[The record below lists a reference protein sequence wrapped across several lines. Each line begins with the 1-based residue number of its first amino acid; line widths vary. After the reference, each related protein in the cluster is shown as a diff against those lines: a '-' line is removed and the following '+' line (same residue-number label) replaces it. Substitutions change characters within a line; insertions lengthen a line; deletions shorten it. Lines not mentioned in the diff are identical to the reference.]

1 LNLLEKTAIL
11 LGATGLTGSLLL
23 DLLLEDERYKTIK
36 VFTRTPL
43 AFKHPKIVNF
53 TGDLLAL
60 ENFEKDFLA
69 DEVFCCIGTTAKKTP
84 DKELYRKIDFG
95 IPVKAAQLC
104 KKNNIPG
111 FVVVSSL
118 GADAKSS
125 IFYSRTKGEMEEA
138 VLGIKLPY
146 TYILRPSLIIGNR
159 KEKRMAESLASSFF
173 KITGPLLIGPLKKY
187 APNKA
192 TDIAKAMLAVAND
205 KPLKFFILA
214 EEIEAATKH
223 KF

>member
-1 LNLLEKTAIL
+1 LYLLEKTAII

-23 DLLLEDERYKTIK
+23 DLLLEDARYKTIK

-43 AFKHPKIVNF
+43 AFKHSKIVNF

-104 KKNNIPG
+104 KKNAIAT

-118 GADAKSS
+118 GADPHSS

-138 VLGIKLPY
+138 VLAVKLRN
-146 TYILRPSLIIGNR
+146 TFILRPSLILGDR
-159 KEKRMAESLASSFF
+159 KEERMAESLASSFF

-192 TDIAKAMLAVAND
+192 TDIAMAMLAVANE
-205 KPLKFFILA
+205 KPSRSLILA
-214 EEIEAATKH
+214 ENIGAAANH
-223 KF
+223 EF

>member
-1 LNLLEKTAIL
+1 MEKTAIL

-53 TGDLLAL
+53 TGDVIAL
-60 ENFEKDFLA
+60 ERFENDFTG

-84 DKELYRKIDFG
+84 DRQMYRQIDYG
-95 IPVKAAQLC
+95 IPVKAAELC
-104 KKNNIPG
+104 KKNKIPT
-111 FVVVSSL
+111 FVVVSAL
-118 GADAKSS
+118 GADAQSS
-125 IFYSRTKGEMEEA
+125 IYYSRTKGEMEEA
-138 VLGIKLPY
+138 VLGIKLKD

-173 KITGPLLIGPLKKY
+173 KIAAPIMTGPLKKY

-205 KPLKFFILA
+205 KPPKIFILA
-214 EEIEAATKH
+214 EDIEAVANH

>member
-1 LNLLEKTAIL
+1 MEKTALI

-23 DLLLEDERYKTIK
+23 DLLLKDARYKTIK

-43 AFKHPKIVNF
+43 AFKHPKIINF

-60 ENFEKDFLA
+60 ENFEKDFFA

-95 IPVKAAQLC
+95 IPVKAAQLS
-104 KKNNIPG
+104 KKNDIET
-111 FVVVSSL
+111 FVTVSSL
-118 GADAKSS
+118 GADPHSS

-138 VLGIKLPY
+138 VLAVKLRN
-146 TYILRPSLIIGNR
+146 TYILRPSLILGDR
-159 KEKRMAESLASSFF
+159 KEERMAENLAGSFF
-173 KITGPLLIGPLKKY
+173 KITEPLLIGPLKKY

-205 KPLKFFILA
+205 KPARFLITA
-214 EEIEAATKH
+214 GDIEAAANH
-223 KF
+223 EF

>member
-1 LNLLEKTAIL
+1 MEKTAIL

-23 DLLLEDERYKTIK
+23 DLLLEDARYKTLK

-43 AFKHPKIVNF
+43 PFKHQKIVNF
-53 TGDLLAL
+53 KGDLLSL
-60 ENFEKDFLA
+60 ENFEKDFTA

-84 DKELYRKIDFG
+84 DRELYRKIDFG

-104 KKNNIPG
+104 KKNAIAT

-118 GADAKSS
+118 GADARSS

-138 VLGIKLPY
+138 VLAIKLQN
-146 TYILRPSLIIGNR
+146 TYILRPSLILGNR
-159 KEKRMAESLASSFF
+159 KEKRMAEGLAGSFF
-173 KITGPLLIGPLKKY
+173 KIAAPIMTGPLKKY

-192 TDIAKAMLAVAND
+192 ADIAKAMLAVANE
-205 KPLKFFILA
+205 KPLKLFILA
-214 EEIEAATKH
+214 EEIEAAANH

>member
-1 LNLLEKTAIL
+1 LEKTAIIV
-11 LGATGLTGSLLL
+11 GATGLTGSLLL
-23 DLLLEDERYKTIK
+23 ELLLEDAGYKTIK
-36 VFTRTPL
+36 VLTRTPL
-43 AFKHPKIVNF
+43 TFKHPRIVNF
-53 TGDLLAL
+53 TGDLLSL

-118 GADAKSS
+118 GADAKNS

>member
-1 LNLLEKTAIL
+1 LEKTAII

-23 DLLLEDERYKTIK
+23 ELLLEDLRYNTIK

-43 AFKHPKIVNF
+43 TFKHPRMVNF

>member
-1 LNLLEKTAIL
+1 LNLLEKTAII

-23 DLLLEDERYKTIK
+23 DLLLDDVRYKTVK

-43 AFKHPKIVNF
+43 AFKHRKIVNF

-60 ENFEKDFLA
+60 ENFEKDFTA

-104 KKNNIPG
+104 KKNDIET
-111 FVVVSSL
+111 FVVVSAL
-118 GADAKSS
+118 GADPHSS

-138 VLGIKLPY
+138 VLAVKLRN
-146 TYILRPSLIIGNR
+146 TYILRPSLILGNR
-159 KEKRMAESLASSFF
+159 KEKRVAESLASSFF
-173 KITGPLLIGPLKKY
+173 RIAGQLLIGPVKKY

-205 KPLKFFILA
+205 KPDRFLIFA
-214 EEIEAATKH
+214 ENMEAAANH
-223 KF
+223 EF

>member
-1 LNLLEKTAIL
+1 LNLLEKTAII

-23 DLLLEDERYKTIK
+23 ELLLEDARYNAIK

-43 AFKHPKIVNF
+43 TFKHPRIVNF

-84 DKELYRKIDFG
+84 DKELYLKIDFG

-104 KKNNIPG
+104 KKNDIET

-118 GADAKSS
+118 GADPHSS

-138 VLGIKLPY
+138 VLAFKLRN
-146 TYILRPSLIIGNR
+146 TYILRPSLILGDR
-159 KEKRMAESLASSFF
+159 KEKRMAESIASSFF
-173 KITGPLLIGPLKKY
+173 RIAGPLMIGPLKKY

>member
-1 LNLLEKTAIL
+1 MEKTAIIV
-11 LGATGLTGSLLL
+11 GATGLTGSLLL
-23 DLLLEDERYKTIK
+23 ELLLEDAGYKTIK
-36 VFTRTPL
+36 VLTRTPL
-43 AFKHPKIVNF
+43 TFKHPRIVNF
-53 TGDLLAL
+53 TGDLLSL

-118 GADAKSS
+118 GADAKNS

>member
-1 LNLLEKTAIL
+1 MEKTAIIV
-11 LGATGLTGSLLL
+11 GATGLTGSLLL
-23 DLLLEDERYKTIK
+23 ELLLEDARYKTVK

-43 AFKHPKIVNF
+43 TFRHPKIVNF

>member
-159 KEKRMAESLASSFF
+159 KEKRMAEGLASSFF
-173 KITGPLLIGPLKKY
+173 KIAAPIMTGPLKKY

>member
-1 LNLLEKTAIL
+1 LNLLEKTAIIV
-11 LGATGLTGSLLL
+11 GATGLTGSLLL
-23 DLLLEDERYKTIK
+23 ELLLEDARYKTVK

-43 AFKHPKIVNF
+43 TFRHPKIVNF

-159 KEKRMAESLASSFF
+159 KEKRMAEGLASSFF
-173 KITGPLLIGPLKKY
+173 KIAAPIMTGPLKKY